1 MKNSIFFGWWVVLAA
16 ALGLA
21 TGIASVNLFS
31 FGIFQGPL
39 MAEFGWTRTQ
49 VSVVLAVGTTVTV
62 FTSPF
67 VGALVDLYGTRRIA
81 LPSIIAIGAALMSLY
96 WLTGNLWH
104 YYFVFAL
111 IPIIGAG
118 TSSVAYA
125 RIVSRWFD
133 RRRGLALGAALA
145 GVGLGGAI
153 IPRYSQWLID
163 GFGWRGGYAG
173 LGLLSLCVTLPVA
186 WLCLR
191 DTPGERGLQP
201 DGDPL
206 PHEHARSP
214 ALVGFTRGQ
223 ALCSRNFW
231 LMVAAF
237 LVLGAAIGGVMLQLV
252 PILVERGVEPVRA
265 ASIYSALGVSI
276 VLGRVSAGALMDRFH
291 APRVAV
297 AFLLGPIVGVSLLA
311 TGATGTGAVLAAI
324 LLGLA
329 AGAEVD
335 VIAYLTGRYFGTRS
349 YGELYGYQYAVWAL
363 GAGFAPV
370 LTAAVYDVTGSYAPA
385 LWGYVGCFVLGSVLL
400 AGLGRY
406 PRLEEVTVTQTGD
419 SHHRTS

>member
-1 MKNSIFFGWWVVLAA
+1 VKDRIFFGWWVVLAA

-31 FGIFQGPL
+31 FGIFQKPL
-39 MAEFGWTRTQ
+39 MAEFGWSRTEI
-49 VSVVLAVGTTVTV
+49 SVVLAVGTTVTV

-67 VGALVDLYGTRRIA
+67 IGTLVDRFGTRRVA
-81 LPSIIAIGAALMSLY
+81 LPSIVAIGLAFVSLY
-96 WLTGNLWH
+96 WLTPNLWH

-145 GVGLGGAI
+145 GVGLGGAV

-163 GFGWRGGYAG
+163 EFGWRGGYVGIG
-173 LGLLSLCVTLPVA
+173 LMSLCVTLPVA

-191 DTPGERGLQP
+191 DSPERLGLQP
-201 DGDPL
+201 DGDPV
-206 PHEHARSP
+206 PHEHATSRALLGLSRAEALRS
-214 ALVGFTRGQ
+214 R
-223 ALCSRNFW
+223 SFW
-231 LMVAAF
+231 LMIVTF

-252 PILVERGVEPVRA
+252 PILVERGVSPVTA
-265 ASIYSALGVSI
+265 ASIYSALGASI
-276 VLGRVSAGALMDRFH
+276 VVGRLAAGALMDRFH
-291 APRVAV
+291 APRVAIG
-297 AFLLGPIVGVSLLA
+297 FLLGPIIGVTLLA
-311 TGATGTGAVLAAI
+311 TGATGAGAVLAAI

-335 VIAYLTGRYFGTRS
+335 VIAYLVGRYFGTRA
-349 YGELYGYQYAVWAL
+349 YGEIYGYQYAVWVL

-370 LTAAVYDVTGSYAPA
+370 LTAAVFDLTGSFDPA
-385 LWGYVGCFVLGSVLL
+385 LWGYVGCFVAASIL
-400 AGLGRY
+400 LGRLGPY
-406 PRLEEVTVTQTGD
+406 PVIDDALGTAPR
-419 SHHRTS
+419 